1 MTKINE
7 GGFVKRIAVLATII
21 ISLVAMGL
29 QAQTPKM
36 ACLSDE
42 MKLTDVQEKQMQAS
56 FLAEQKDM
64 VQLKADLEKAK
75 IEMREIMMA
84 DNIDKAAALKKV
96 DQVSAA
102 KTAIAKR
109 KLSGHLE
116 RISYLT
122 PEQRKQCPRGPMM
135 GEGKRGPRG
144 EGCCEK
150 GKCDGRG
157 PGRGGNGHR
166 MGAPDDR
173 DDD

>member
-1 MTKINE
+1 
-7 GGFVKRIAVLATII
+7 VKRLIILATVL

-42 MKLTDVQEKQMQAS
+42 MKLTDAQEKQMQAS

-64 VQLKADLEKAK
+64 VQLRADLEKAK
-75 IEMREIMMA
+75 IEMKEIMMS

-96 DQVSAA
+96 DQISAA

-109 KLSGHLE
+109 KLSGHLD
-116 RISYLT
+116 RFSILT
-122 PEQRKQCPRGPMM
+122 PEQRKQCPKGPMM
-135 GEGKRGPRG
+135 GEGRRGPRG

-150 GKCDGRG
+150 GMRDGRG
-157 PGRGGNGHR
+157 HGRGGDVPK
-166 MGAPDDR
+166 MGDPDDK